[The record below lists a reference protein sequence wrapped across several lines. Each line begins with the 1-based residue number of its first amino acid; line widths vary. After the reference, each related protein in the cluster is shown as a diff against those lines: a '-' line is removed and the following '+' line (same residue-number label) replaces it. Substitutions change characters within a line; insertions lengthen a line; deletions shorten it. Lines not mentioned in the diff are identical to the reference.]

1 MFEKVVLTGLLKHL
15 MDHNILSNE
24 EYDSRTKL
32 KTDNATY
39 QLTDDILNAL
49 NNKLLI
55 GVIFCD
61 LERHLTVLITKF
73 YYLHLNSMTQLV
85 TTINFTNPV

>member
-1 MFEKVVLTGLLKHL
+1 MFEKLVQIRLLKHL
-15 MDHNILSNE
+15 TDHNILSNE
-24 EYDSRTKL
+24 QYGSRTKL

-39 QLTDDILNAL
+39 QLTDETLNAL

-55 GVIFCD
+55 SVIFCN

-73 YYLHLNSMTQLV
+73 YYLHLNSMT
-85 TTINFTNPV
+85 